1 MQILPH
7 LDYHMK
13 IIFTKHAELKFR
25 DLEEQGFKIAKG
37 QVEDALNMPEK
48 IIEGEKGRL
57 IVQRA
62 IDETH
67 TIRVIYEKEEDLIR
81 VITFYPTRRRKYES

>member
-1 MQILPH
+1 
-7 LDYHMK
+7 MK

-37 QVEDALNMPEK
+37 QVEDALNMPENV
-48 IIEGEKGRL
+48 IGSAKGRL
-57 IVQRA
+57 IIQRA

-67 TIRVIYEKEEDLIR
+67 MIRVIYEKQEDSIR
-81 VITFYPTRRRKYES
+81 VITFYPTRRRKYGS

>member
-1 MQILPH
+1 
-7 LDYHMK
+7 MK

-25 DLEEQGFKIAKG
+25 DLEEQGFKIARG
-37 QVEDALNMPEK
+37 QVEDALNMPEN
-48 IIEGEKGRL
+48 IIEGEKDRL

-67 TIRVIYEKEEDLIR
+67 MIRVIYEKKEDLIR
-81 VITFYPTRRRKYES
+81 VITFYPTRRREYEG